1 MPKYVVLYNAEQS
14 AEAQMESNDP
24 EQANEGMRLWMD
36 WAERA
41 GDAVVDLG
49 TPLGAGQVVTADG
62 ASPSS
67 SKAAGYS
74 IMQADSAD
82 TVVDLLQGHP
92 HLLVPGNTIEVFEG
106 LELPG
111 M

>member
-1 MPKYVVLYNAEQS
+1 MPKYLVLYNAEQS
-14 AEAQMESNDP
+14 AEAQMESNDS
-24 EQANEGMRLWMD
+24 EQANEGMRLWME
-36 WAERA
+36 WADRA
-41 GDAVVDLG
+41 GDALVDLG
-49 TPLGAGQVVTADG
+49 TPLATGQVVTADG
-62 ASPSS
+62 TSPSS

-82 TVVDLLQGHP
+82 QVVELLKGHP
-92 HLLVPGNTIEVFEG
+92 HLLMPGSTIEVFEG